1 MWEKRLGGLLVTG
14 FLYNA
19 PDRHN
24 QSPPQLLLL
33 KETGRKQ
40 HKIPGDVLFQL
51 LLLLVD
57 LICKSARFCDYRC
70 SSSEIPPFPT

>member
-1 MWEKRLGGLLVTG
+1 MGEEIGGAVSHRL
-14 FLYNA
+14 LYNA